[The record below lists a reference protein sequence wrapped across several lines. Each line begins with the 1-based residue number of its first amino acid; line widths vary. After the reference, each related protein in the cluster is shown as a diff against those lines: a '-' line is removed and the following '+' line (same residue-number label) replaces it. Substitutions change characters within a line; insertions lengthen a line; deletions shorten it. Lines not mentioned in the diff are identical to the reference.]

1 MERTESE
8 KELKK
13 RNEKKNVATQAKTFL
28 LRQNICTMEVLGRQ
42 RMKSQ
47 TSNNI
52 TCMGF
57 TVQHIVG
64 SILFE
69 FICWLYKEIIVL
81 NEFSKY
87 KDFFQV
93 IAELSVLR
101 NYFSKIIVNLGIKCV
116 QYILR
121 ILNKSGKMLTMQVE
135 KAISSKMQ

>member
-13 RNEKKNVATQAKTFL
+13 RNERKNAATQAKTFL
-28 LRQNICTMEVLGRQ
+28 LRQNICTMDVLGRQ

-69 FICWLYKEIIVL
+69 FIC
-81 NEFSKY
+81 
-87 KDFFQV
+87 
-93 IAELSVLR
+93 
-101 NYFSKIIVNLGIKCV
+101 
-116 QYILR
+116 
-121 ILNKSGKMLTMQVE
+121 
-135 KAISSKMQ
+135 